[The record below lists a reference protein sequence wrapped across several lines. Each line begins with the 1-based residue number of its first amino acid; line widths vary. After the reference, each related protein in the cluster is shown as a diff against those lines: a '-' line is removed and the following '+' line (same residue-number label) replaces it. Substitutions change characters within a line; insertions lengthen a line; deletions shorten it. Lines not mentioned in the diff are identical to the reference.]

1 MFTVRQNQS
10 VNDEL
15 DQLIRRADLDE
26 LVRHVDSTCS
36 ARDWDHLLRIR
47 NDARQAVN
55 TGRQLWP
62 IATLANFR
70 LALWAPAE
78 LAVCALDD
86 TARTFMPGPVSE
98 IIAQY
103 HPWDELDDHLASG
116 HDRSLIAYER
126 ALRDDDIEP
135 GELGVLDIPFERQ
148 AWEPHYVVPT
158 YSDDGLDA
166 PAPTLPDP
174 LDDIDAIPTTP
185 IDDPDTVTAF
195 RRVVESWT
203 AQSNGDA
210 TIAVVEGELRHA
222 LGALGI
228 EQTMVSPLTPAQ
240 ALAWLT
246 WAGASGGAHGKRRG
260 TATGRS
266 DAWWFL
272 AVFAGIADE
281 WPTNSDEFGEIVN
294 DLSFYSFTDEAA
306 PIGGWNLS
314 LAIVDAE
321 EGLSVAMRAI
331 DVVTDN

>member
-1 MFTVRQNQS
+1 MRQNLS
-10 VNDEL
+10 VSDEL
-15 DQLIRRADLDE
+15 EQLIRRADLDE
-26 LVRHVDSTCS
+26 LVRHVDNTCS
-36 ARDWDHLLRIR
+36 SRDWDHLLRIR

-103 HPWDELDDHLASG
+103 HSWEELDDHLASG

-148 AWEPHYVVPT
+148 PWEPHYVVAT
-158 YSDDGLDA
+158 YADDGLDA
-166 PAPTLPDP
+166 PAPALPDVF
-174 LDDIDAIPTTP
+174 DDIETVATTP

-195 RRVVESWT
+195 RRLAESWT
-203 AQSNGDA
+203 AQSNGEA
-210 TIAVVEGELRHA
+210 SIAVVEGELSHA
-222 LGALGI
+222 LGALDI
-228 EQTMVSPLTPAQ
+228 KQTAIAPLTGAQ

-246 WAGASGGAHGKRRG
+246 WTGASGGAHGKRRG

-272 AVFAGIADE
+272 ATFAGIADE
-281 WPTNSDEFGEIVN
+281 WPIDPDEFGEIVN
-294 DLSFYSFTDEAA
+294 DLSFYSFTNEQA
-306 PIGGWNLS
+306 PIGGWQLS

-321 EGLSVAMRAI
+321 EGLSVAMRAH
-331 DVVTDN
+331 DSVN